1 MLEGHGG
8 NIHEAARIAG
18 CLPSDIMDLSSNISP
33 FPPSQEIMERLREG
47 LSEISALPEVAS
59 QSLAGLVAR
68 RYNLSEARVLIGN
81 GTTEFIFS
89 LPRSSGSRSAL
100 ICAPTY
106 SDYADSCALS
116 SVETRFLVC
125 RKEENFAIDMERLRA
140 EAGKADIVFLCN
152 PNNPT
157 GALVGGEDLRGLI
170 RLLPSTTFI
179 IDESY
184 LPFVEGGD
192 ANSMLKDDIPD
203 NLIVLRSFSKIHAI
217 PGLRLGW
224 LASSERTVEVLR
236 KRMLPWGVNR
246 LAQIAG
252 EAILES
258 ARRGNVEE
266 ETTARYMAGER
277 EFFLASLAPL
287 MHGASAANPLA
298 AYPARANFLLF
309 ELKGTIDAPVFFK
322 LMLKRRILVRDC
334 SNFRGLDSRF
344 FRISL
349 KTREMNSLCVDAML
363 EVLG

>member
-18 CLPSDIMDLSSNISP
+18 CLPSGIIDLSSNISP
-33 FPPSQEIMERLREG
+33 FPPSRIIMDRLKEG
-47 LSEISALPEVAS
+47 LREISALPEVAS

-68 RYNLSEARVLIGN
+68 RHNLSEGQVLIGN
-81 GTTEFIFS
+81 GTTELIFS
-89 LPRSSGSRSAL
+89 LPRSPGSRSAL

-106 SDYADSCALS
+106 SDYADSCRLS
-116 SVETRFLVC
+116 SVETRFLFC
-125 RKEENFAIDMERLRA
+125 RKEENFEFDLRRLRT
-140 EAGKADIVFLCN
+140 EAGKADLVFLCN

-157 GALVGGEDLRGLI
+157 GALVGGESLRGLI

-192 ANSMLKDDIPD
+192 ADSMLKGDIPD

-224 LASSERTVEVLR
+224 LASSERTVETLR
-236 KRMLPWGVNR
+236 SRMLPWSVNR

-258 ARRGNVEE
+258 AQGGNLEE
-266 ETTARYMAGER
+266 DTARYMAVER
-277 EFFLASLAPL
+277 TEFLARLAPL
-287 MHGASAANPLA
+287 MHGAGAANPLA
-298 AYPARANFLLF
+298 VYPGKANFLLF
-309 ELKGTIDAPVFFK
+309 ELKGTIDAPVFFN

-334 SNFRGLDSRF
+334 SNFRGLGSRF

-349 KTREMNSLCVDAML
+349 KTREMNSLCIDAML
-363 EVLG
+363 EILG